1 MGKRWRKY
9 GIGDYTLQQL
19 NGQACAVWREDG
31 RRRRFRLGRTESEGQ
46 ARSLLAAFVASR
58 ATLRARQATTVAEVY
73 AAYRS
78 DRIKDGKL
86 ARNIDE
92 QWRPLAPVFGT
103 LPPDAITA
111 DLCRTYAQQR
121 LDAGLS
127 QGSIWTELT
136 RLRSCLNWAAKR
148 RVIPFSPIVEYGP
161 QPTTRTKFPSL
172 C

>member
-73 AAYRS
+73 ATYRS

-111 DLCRTYAQQR
+111 DLCRTYAQLRMMRASAASAAASLVLNVRTAPARPRR
-121 LDAGLS
+121 LS
-127 QGSIWTELT
+127 PVGSLT
-136 RLRSCLNWAAKR
+136 FHGRATSRDVR
-148 RVIPFSPIVEYGP
+148 
-161 QPTTRTKFPSL
+161 
-172 C
+172 